1 MSDPQDYYVGW
12 ICALSTE
19 YVAAQTFLDERHEGP
34 TFVSPHDNNDY
45 TLGKIG
51 KHNVVIAVMPDGE
64 YGTASAASV
73 ARDMLHSFHNVRI
86 GLMVGIGGGA
96 PSKRGDVRLGDVVVS
111 APRNGQGGV
120 FQYDFGK
127 TIQDQTFQTT
137 GYLNQPPVVLR
148 TAISGLKAQYES
160 EGHQIEM
167 TISDLLSK
175 KPRLQ
180 KKYGRPD
187 PNTDRLYQSNFVHR
201 DQEGKYKRENLEI
214 LDWLTPFDYGL
225 QQSDLFSKR
234 HEGTGEW
241 FLHSEEFEGWQETK
255 NKTLYCPGIPGA
267 GKTSITSAVIHH
279 LNLNFP
285 AGSNVGI
292 AYIYFSFSRQE
303 EQTLEHFLA
312 SLLRQL
318 VQEQPSLPAY
328 LTDLYHCHRNK
339 RTRPTRNELSTAVRS
354 ALAPYKRAFI
364 VVDALDECATIHG
377 RRKEIL
383 AEIFQ
388 LQVGFGVN
396 IYATSRMVDDIG
408 SQFKAQ
414 GAIHLPV
421 YATDRDMQTYLN
433 GIMLLHDED
442 IFDTK
447 FRGIVTS
454 KVIEVTE
461 GIHALDDLTKG
472 PEGLDKT
479 YELVM
484 ERVQNQG
491 HGHGQLAKRLLAWI
505 VHARRP
511 LSAAELQH
519 ALATKADAEAFNK
532 EFLPSVKLLRSICA
546 GLVTVDQ
553 ESTTVRLIHYTT
565 QEYFDK
571 TRCQWFPDAQ
581 LDITRTCVTYLS
593 FDDFASGYSR
603 TNEEYEQRCGLYP
616 FYKYAA
622 QNWGHHA
629 EDISDSPEIILFLAK
644 QKQVEASSQA
654 LIVSYRYRPSG
665 YNQEFTM
672 KITDSRDSYDRT
684 SLSWAARNGHEAVV
698 KLLLETKEVEADSKD
713 IDGGTPL
720 WWAAMNGHEAVV
732 KLLLETREV
741 KADSKDKYGQT
752 PLSCAADFGRE
763 AVVKLLLQ
771 TKEVEA
777 DSKDNSGQTPLSW
790 AARNG
795 SEAVSKL
802 LLETKGVEADS
813 KDHCGRTPLW
823 WAIRRGSKALVKLLL
838 ETKGV
843 GADSKDQYGRTPLSW
858 AAKNGHG
865 DVVKLLLETKKVEA
879 DSKDNNGQTPLSR
892 GRFEG

>member
-1 MSDPQDYYVGW
+1 MVTKPDRTTMSDPQDYCVGW

-64 YGTASAASV
+64 YGTTSGASV

-96 PSKRGDVRLGDVVVS
+96 PSKRRDVRLGDVVVS
-111 APRNGQGGV
+111 APRDGHGGV

-127 TIQDQTFQTT
+127 TIQDQTFRTT

-201 DQEGKYKRENLEI
+201 DQEG
-214 LDWLTPFDYGL
+214 
-225 QQSDLFSKR
+225 
-234 HEGTGEW
+234 
-241 FLHSEEFEGWQETK
+241 
-255 NKTLYCPGIPGA
+255 
-267 GKTSITSAVIHH
+267 
-279 LNLNFP
+279 NLNFL

-292 AYIYFSFSRQE
+292 AYIYFSFSRRE
-303 EQTLEHFLA
+303 EPTLEHFLA

-328 LTDLYHCHRNK
+328 LTDLYHHHRK
-339 RTRPTRNELSTAVRS
+339 KGTRLTRGELSTAMRS
-354 ALAPYKRAFI
+354 ALAPYQRAFI

-383 AEIFQ
+383 SEIFQ

-396 IYATSRMVDDIG
+396 IYATSRMMDDIG
-408 SQFKAQ
+408 SQFEAQ
-414 GAIHLPV
+414 GAINLPI
-421 YATDRDMQTYLN
+421 YAADRDMQTYLN
-433 GIMLLHDED
+433 GKMLLHDED
-442 IFDTK
+442 IFDAE

-461 GIHALDDLTKG
+461 GMFLLAELHMNALIGLPTRGDIRHALDDLTKG
-472 PEGLDKT
+472 PEGLDTT
-479 YELVM
+479 YQLAM
-484 ERVQNQG
+484 ERVQSQG
-491 HGHGQLAKRLLAWI
+491 HGLEQLAKRLLAWI

-519 ALATKADAEAFNK
+519 ALATKVDAETINK

-571 TRCQWFPDAQ
+571 TWRQWFPDAP
-581 LDITRTCVTYLS
+581 LDITRTCATYLS
-593 FDDFASGYSR
+593 FYDFASGYSR
-603 TNEEYEQRCGLYP
+603 TDEEYEQRRRWYP
-616 FYKYAA
+616 FYEYAA

-629 EDISDSPEIILFLAK
+629 KNVSDSPGILLFLAK
-644 QKQVEASSQA
+644 QYQVEASSQA
-654 LIVSYRYRPSG
+654 LIVGDRYRYTG
-665 YNQEFTM
+665 YSQEFPMEMTGLHLTSYFGLE
-672 KITDSRDSYDRT
+672 KLVGDIVRKYNPDSRDGYNRT
-684 SLSWAARNGHEAVV
+684 PLSWAAGNGHEAIVKLLLETKEVDADWKDNKHGETPLSWAARNGHEAVV
-698 KLLLETKEVEADSKD
+698 KLLLKIKEVKANSKDKSGWTPLSFAAENGHETVVKLLLETKKVKADSKD
-713 IDGGTPL
+713 NKYGRTPL
-720 WWAAMNGHEAVV
+720 SWAAGNGHKAVV
-732 KLLLETREV
+732 KLLLEIKEV
-741 KADSKDKYGQT
+741 EADSKDKYGQT
-752 PLSCAADFGRE
+752 PLSWAAGNGHE
-763 AVVKLLLQ
+763 AVVKLLLK

-777 DSKDNSGQTPLSW
+777 DSKDNDNPD
-790 AARNG
+790 AAI
-795 SEAVSKL
+795 V
-802 LLETKGVEADS
+802 
-813 KDHCGRTPLW
+813 GRRERP
-823 WAIRRGSKALVKLLL
+823 
-838 ETKGV
+838 
-843 GADSKDQYGRTPLSW
+843 
-858 AAKNGHG
+858 
-865 DVVKLLLETKKVEA
+865 
-879 DSKDNNGQTPLSR
+879 
-892 GRFEG
+892 